1 MIWSV
6 YWESGCVLWGVYT
19 IRSILDH
26 GDTNI
31 LFSSRVVK
39 IKENSNRKF
48 NSSLHQRISDNQT
61 NAGGSPWELP
71 SLRRARIL
79 TTGWRL
85 PIKPLD
91 YDVNKKKYPE
101 TCARHNRDSTLFK
114 DHSVSTPQHGGC
126 GLAHATWG
134 LQSARLHPCFTPA
147 LGDFL
152 QIFTKHVAY
161 RTLKGFRGGK
171 NPSVF
176 NFWRIINF
184 KVWRNVA
191 LLSLEMPG
199 AFAYPYH
206 STKQPPAE
214 TNDYCLGGERMAFD
228 LLTYWKLL
236 KGKPSASW
244 GTKTDYIT
252 PC

>member
-6 YWESGCVLWGVYT
+6 FWESGCVLWGVYT

-39 IKENSNRKF
+39 IKGNSNRKF
-48 NSSLHQRISDNQT
+48 NPSLHRRISDNQT

-71 SLRRARIL
+71 SLRGARIL

-85 PIKPLD
+85 PIKLLD
-91 YDVNKKKYPE
+91 HDVNKKKYPE
-101 TCARHNRDSTLFK
+101 TCARHDRDSTLFK
-114 DHSVSTPQHGGC
+114 DHSASTPQHGGC

-134 LQSARLHPCFTPA
+134 LQSAGLHPYFIPA

-161 RTLKGFRGGK
+161 RTLKGFRGK
-171 NPSVF
+171 KIPQF
-176 NFWRIINF
+176 
-184 KVWRNVA
+184 
-191 LLSLEMPG
+191 
-199 AFAYPYH
+199 
-206 STKQPPAE
+206 STSE
-214 TNDYCLGGERMAFD
+214 G
-228 LLTYWKLL
+228 LLTSKSEEMSPFYLWKCQEPLHILTTVPSNPQQRRTITASVARGWLL
-236 KGKPSASW
+236 IS
-244 GTKTDYIT
+244 
-252 PC
+252 